1 MSYIA
6 EQNVIGSLLMNPVCI
21 NEIYN
26 LLEPEMFETELYG
39 RIYLEFLR
47 GFEKNYAVNPVVLE
61 RKMCNDKLPSYLLL
75 EELKVCNQ
83 NTITSVNV
91 KSYAEGIVAAYQAR
105 RANQILGSYRITAD
119 NVNSSLRQMIND
131 LEAVI
136 ENKNNPSKTLPQI
149 VEECEGMYFKERT
162 VQSINLGFDKLD
174 DRLGGLEGGDLII
187 IGARPGVGKSAL
199 VTQITSNLAKMGKR
213 IGFFN
218 LEMQNKQVYERFVAS
233 ESGIGLTRLRRAVS
247 FLGDEK
253 ERFKEANNRLKKA
266 DNIIISTGTKKVS
279 DIRAESRHMGYDLII
294 VDYLQLLRPDKTY
307 GANRYAEVGAI
318 SKALKGLAME
328 LNIPVIALSQLN
340 RSSEGRDDKEPTMS
354 ELREAGDIEQ
364 DASVI
369 LLLWNLSKDNPN
381 KKGLKTEKN
390 RQGLTGKDVYEF
402 DGDHM
407 RFKEVD
413 FEYNVKQDVF
423 VEKPP
428 WMEVK

>member
-6 EQNVIGSLLMNPVCI
+6 EQNVIGSLLMNPICI

-26 LLEPEMFETELYG
+26 FLEPEMFETELYG

-83 NTITSVNV
+83 NTITSLNV
-91 KSYAEGIVAAYQAR
+91 KSCAEDIVASYKAR
-105 RANQILGSYRITAD
+105 RANQIINSLRITSD
-119 NVNSSLRQMIND
+119 NVESVLGQLLND
-131 LEAVI
+131 LEALKS
-136 ENKNNPSKTLPQI
+136 NKDNPSKTLSQI
-149 VEECEGMYFKERT
+149 ATEFEGMYFKERT
-162 VQSINLGFDKLD
+162 VP
-174 DRLGGLEGGDLII
+174 LI
-187 IGARPGVGKSAL
+187 KL
-199 VTQITSNLAKMGKR
+199 VTQIASNIAKMGKR

-369 LLLWNLSKDNPN
+369 LLLWNLCKDNPS